1 MLTVLGNLRINS
13 VEKLQHLKDSFLSF
27 KESSDNWLINI
38 RGKYRV
44 EALEFLRNELGK
56 RLVEFELLD
65 DKKGW
70 ITNALGMLEKAH
82 HEYIMMWNE
91 DHLSVMPPQQF
102 RMLVEECDKQ
112 QIDYM
117 LYTWWHFGRVHT
129 VLDDVPVIVGTY
141 LDSVMLT
148 QKIWEQALVKGY
160 PYYLVSLCGIF
171 KKSFLL
177 AMMAKDQKLFPLIV
191 SKVLYKVIT
200 WSKKLNNQISVDD
213 LFDQITRLLWYKL
226 PRFSQ
231 ETPFNIE
238 KRPFRIDML
247 PFVLGVPKQEVFA
260 CIDDNLGVP
269 GYSLVERGLYGG
281 ESKN

>member
-1 MLTVLGNLRINS
+1 
-13 VEKLQHLKDSFLSF
+13 
-27 KESSDNWLINI
+27 
-38 RGKYRV
+38 
-44 EALEFLRNELGK
+44 
-56 RLVEFELLD
+56 
-65 DKKGW
+65 
-70 ITNALGMLEKAH
+70 MLEKAH

>member
-1 MLTVLGNLRINS
+1 
-13 VEKLQHLKDSFLSF
+13 
-27 KESSDNWLINI
+27 
-38 RGKYRV
+38 
-44 EALEFLRNELGK
+44 
-56 RLVEFELLD
+56 
-65 DKKGW
+65 
-70 ITNALGMLEKAH
+70 
-82 HEYIMMWNE
+82 
-91 DHLSVMPPQQF
+91 
-102 RMLVEECDKQ
+102 
-112 QIDYM
+112 
-117 LYTWWHFGRVHT
+117 
-129 VLDDVPVIVGTY
+129 
-141 LDSVMLT
+141 
-148 QKIWEQALVKGY
+148 
-160 PYYLVSLCGIF
+160 
-171 KKSFLL
+171 
-177 AMMAKDQKLFPLIV
+177 MMAKDQKLFPLIV